1 MFPPSMHQFLDDIFN
16 IEASKNW
23 YMLGGNFFSAHKKIW
38 QIGIFYYFY
47 GMF

>member
-1 MFPPSMHQFLDDIFN
+1 MHQFLDDIFN

-23 YMLGGNFFSAHKKIW
+23 CMLGGNFFSAHKKIW

-47 GMF
+47 AMF